1 MLGGSRQQTRR
12 ARLQG
17 PRTAMRRL
25 HRPRRPRLRA
35 AKGRGNCGLL
45 FCSVRHTLC
54 MRCASLQCAPHL
66 LSLLVSMVYSRVSVI
81 LIFVSTSWRRCA
93 RTLGGS
99 RGVERTP
106 GIDVSMQVGC
116 HASGSLV
123 QRSVSR
129 AGHARLAFHSAVP
142 ARGGPV
148 RACTGRVRRRSARL
162 ASRRA
167 GLPCPSKG
175 EFHRLPARARALM
188 LRLCRTPWIRNT

>member
-25 HRPRRPRLRA
+25 HRPRRPRLHA
-35 AKGRGNCGLL
+35 AQGRGSCGLL
-45 FCSVRHTLC
+45 FCSVRLTLC
-54 MRCASLQCAPHL
+54 VRCASLRCAPHL

-81 LIFVSTSWRRCA
+81 LIFVTTSWRRCA

-99 RGVERTP
+99 RRVERTP

-123 QRSVSR
+123 QRSVSVQPGIASQARFSQRSPSPGRPRPCMHGAGAPTQR
-129 AGHARLAFHSAVP
+129 AP
-142 ARGGPV
+142 
-148 RACTGRVRRRSARL
+148 
-162 ASRRA
+162 
-167 GLPCPSKG
+167 
-175 EFHRLPARARALM
+175 RLPAGRPTVPIQR
-188 LRLCRTPWIRNT
+188 